1 MALKGHALISIS
13 VDAADRRVWRRASV
27 YIQSV
32 DMPATSVYLPTLTSV
47 YLPKNIE
54 YYPVDT
60 VDHYLWV
67 VIVAFFAAFMAAF
80 GIGYASDARRPDC
93 KSGAL
98 SAKAHTRAR
107 ARDAHCHPR

>member
-1 MALKGHALISIS
+1 
-13 VDAADRRVWRRASV
+13 
-27 YIQSV
+27 
-32 DMPATSVYLPTLTSV
+32 MPATSIYLPTSTSA

-80 GIGYASDARRPDC
+80 GIGYASDAHALMQKKRRPFC
-93 KSGAL
+93 
-98 SAKAHTRAR
+98 KAHTR

>member
-1 MALKGHALISIS
+1 
-13 VDAADRRVWRRASV
+13 
-27 YIQSV
+27 
-32 DMPATSVYLPTLTSV
+32 MPATSVYLPTSTSA
-47 YLPKNIE
+47 YLPKNVE

-80 GIGYASDARRPDC
+80 GIGYASDARRPYC
-93 KSGAL
+93 
-98 SAKAHTRAR
+98 KAHTR

>member
-1 MALKGHALISIS
+1 
-13 VDAADRRVWRRASV
+13 
-27 YIQSV
+27 
-32 DMPATSVYLPTLTSV
+32 MPATSIYLPTSTSA

-80 GIGYASDARRPDC
+80 GIGYASDARRP
-93 KSGAL
+93 
-98 SAKAHTRAR
+98 SAKHTRAR
-107 ARDAHCHPR
+107 EMRTAICGRPSFAHALAHLCPRPTRLAPLIPSIAHALLSQL